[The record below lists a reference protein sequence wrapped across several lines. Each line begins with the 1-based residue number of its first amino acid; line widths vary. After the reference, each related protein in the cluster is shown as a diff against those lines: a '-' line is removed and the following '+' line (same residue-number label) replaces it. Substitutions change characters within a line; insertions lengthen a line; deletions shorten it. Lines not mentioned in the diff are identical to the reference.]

1 MVAFIQLFQRSACGH
16 QMSDLT
22 PCSRAH
28 DQCMRVFAHG
38 QARMQIMGRTGSD
51 ETLVEAEQS
60 RKSQRRRSI
69 ERLSRSE
76 PAEPE
81 DKPRLTS
88 IRSGDNSPQ
97 SPAAKDAANDA
108 ANPSLSPPSGKGTG
122 IQQCGGTEYCRV
134 MIRAWLRPA

>member
-1 MVAFIQLFQRSACGH
+1 
-16 QMSDLT
+16 
-22 PCSRAH
+22 
-28 DQCMRVFAHG
+28 MRVFAHG

-97 SPAAKDAANDA
+97 SPAAKGAANDAANDA
-108 ANPSLSPPSGKGTG
+108 ASPSLSPPSGGKGTG